1 MDVWD
6 VASFPEPV
14 IEALRAVDGAF
25 VAHTLN
31 VTQNRYE
38 PDPTDEPRRLGLD
51 VIARTMAGVTI
62 RAWHYGRL
70 CADEVELL
78 MREGLWP
85 TSQHRRNMR
94 LRTRQDA
101 GDLTSDD
108 VASLTACCELN
119 TDSFGVKDG
128 AVFMTSTPRHPE
140 EDYVC
145 SLLAS
150 WGGEALARPRAGT
163 PLGQRLALIGEPAVL
178 EIALPFDLLPDWR
191 RGLVVEAI
199 EGGWL
204 ARQGC
209 GVTENGRDLH
219 VIEPLAPERIL
230 RVLRPCDH
238 DFHTLGK
245 SYPTAA
251 VCLSPDG
258 ALRR

>member
-1 MDVWD
+1 MSSERVMDVWD

-119 TDSFGVKDG
+119 TDSLRCQGRGCLHDLHASAPRGGLCVQPPRILGWRGVG
-128 AVFMTSTPRHPE
+128 APTRRNAPRPTAGAYRRARGPR
-140 EDYVC
+140 DC
-145 SLLAS
+145 AAIRSSPRLA
-150 WGGEALARPRAGT
+150 ARPR
-163 PLGQRLALIGEPAVL
+163 
-178 EIALPFDLLPDWR
+178 
-191 RGLVVEAI
+191 RG
-199 EGGWL
+199 G
-204 ARQGC
+204 
-209 GVTENGRDLH
+209 D
-219 VIEPLAPERIL
+219 
-230 RVLRPCDH
+230 
-238 DFHTLGK
+238 
-245 SYPTAA
+245 
-251 VCLSPDG
+251 
-258 ALRR
+258 